1 MGRDG
6 GGRGGAAAPAVA
18 RVHRLRCDGIR
29 FHRTAGLPGTARVRL
44 RAASVRGT
52 GGLAGPSPHR
62 RTVSGL
68 CPRQGRACVARE
80 AASAV
85 PAERSTPDRR
95 RPRHHRAPGRPR
107 SAPRSAAAAAD
118 LARGL
123 RAARRGEGALIGRS
137 AGRGP
142 PRRHAPVTGRP
153 TTVRIAA
160 GQGFWGDWLEAPYRQ
175 VTGGPVDYLMMD
187 YLAEVTMSILQK
199 QKSRDPSLGYAR
211 DFIPLMER
219 ILPTVA
225 QRGIKITANAGGV
238 NPQACAQ
245 AVAEVARRLRLGGK
259 LRIGV
264 VTGDDLLGRLDGLL
278 ARGHELRNLDTGRPL
293 ADVRDRVVSANAY
306 LGAWPVV
313 DALRGGA
320 DVVVTGRVT
329 DTGLTLAPL
338 IHAFGW
344 RPDAWDLLAAGT
356 VAGHTIEC
364 GAQCS
369 GGNCLVD
376 WERIPD
382 LANVGYPIVD
392 AAPDG
397 TFEIFK
403 HPGTGGR
410 ISVAG
415 VTEQLVYEMGNPAEY
430 ITPDCVADF
439 TTIRL
444 EQKGKDR
451 VRVSG
456 VKGRPATDKLKVS
469 VAYFYGYKA
478 VGTLV
483 YAWPEAYKK
492 AQAADRILRQRLAD
506 LGLKFESVLTEFVG
520 ADATHGPL
528 ARGARGARGEGAPLD
543 QLPEVQLRIGV
554 RSPDKAA
561 VERFTREIAPLILN
575 GPPSVTGFA
584 GGRPKPE
591 EIVAYWPA
599 LLDKGMVEPCV
610 EVVEV

>member
-1 MGRDG
+1 VTTS
-6 GGRGGAAAPAVA
+6 PK
-18 RVHRLRCDGIR
+18 RL
-29 FHRTAGLPGTARVRL
+29 
-44 RAASVRGT
+44 
-52 GGLAGPSPHR
+52 
-62 RTVSGL
+62 
-68 CPRQGRACVARE
+68 
-80 AASAV
+80 
-85 PAERSTPDRR
+85 
-95 RPRHHRAPGRPR
+95 
-107 SAPRSAAAAAD
+107 
-118 LARGL
+118 
-123 RAARRGEGALIGRS
+123 
-137 AGRGP
+137 
-142 PRRHAPVTGRP
+142 
-153 TTVRIAA
+153 RIAA

-175 VTGGPVDYLMMD
+175 VTGGPVDFLMMD

-199 QKSRDPSLGYAR
+199 QKSRDPSLGYAK
-211 DFIPLMER
+211 DFVPLMER
-219 ILPTVA
+219 ILPILAERRIRVTC
-225 QRGIKITANAGGV
+225 NAGGV
-238 NPQACAQ
+238 NPHGCAQ
-245 AVAEVARRLRLGGK
+245 AVAAVARGQGQRGK

-278 ARGHELRNLDTGRPL
+278 AGGHELRNLDTGRPL
-293 ADVRDRVVSANAY
+293 SEVRDRVVSANAY

-313 DALRGGA
+313 EALRGGA
-320 DVVVTGRVT
+320 DIVVTGRVT
-329 DTGLTLAPL
+329 DTGLTLAPM
-338 IHAFGW
+338 IHTFGW

-376 WERIPD
+376 WDGIPD
-382 LANVGYPIVD
+382 LANVGYPIVE
-392 AAPDG
+392 AAADG
-397 TFEIFK
+397 TFEITK

-415 VTEQLVYEMGNPAEY
+415 VKEQLVYEMGNPAEY
-430 ITPDCVADF
+430 ITPDGIADF
-439 TTIRL
+439 TTIQLAQR
-444 EQKGKDR
+444 GKDR

-456 VKGRPATDKLKVS
+456 VRGRPATDMLKVS
-469 VAYFYGYKA
+469 IGYFYGYKA

-483 YAWPEAYKK
+483 YAWPDAYRK

-506 LGLKFESVLTEFVG
+506 LGLKFEAVLTEFVG

-528 ARGARGARGEGAPLD
+528 ARAGAPLD
-543 QLPEVQLRIGV
+543 HLPEVQLRMGV

-599 LLDKGMVEPCV
+599 LIDKRMVEACV
-610 EVVEV
+610 EVVQV